1 MRYRRAM
8 NESCFVVG
16 VGPGLGAA
24 IARRFARGGFSIG
37 LVSRSEKSTAPVAAQ
52 IAAAGG
58 KSASA
63 HADVG
68 DEASLNAAIAT
79 LTTALGAP
87 SVLVYNASGYG
98 IASFL
103 DITVKDFETS
113 FRTSC
118 VGAVIAAKAVL
129 PSMVARG
136 AGTLLFTGATASVR
150 GSARFAPFA
159 AGKFA
164 LRAVAQSIA
173 REFGPKGVHAAHV
186 IIDGQV
192 DSEAARA
199 RGASNVL
206 APDDVA
212 ETYFQLQAQ
221 GKSAWAQEIDLRPSA
236 EKF

>member
-1 MRYRRAM
+1 MT
-8 NESCFVVG
+8 ESCIVVG

-37 LVSRSEKSTAPVAAQ
+37 LVSRSEKSTSPVAAE

-68 DEASLNAAIAT
+68 DEASLTAAIGSI
-79 LTTALGAP
+79 TTALGAP
-87 SVLVYNASGYG
+87 SVLVYNASGFG
-98 IASFL
+98 MASFL
-103 DITVKDFETS
+103 DVTVKDFETS

-118 VGAVIAAKAVL
+118 IGGVIAAKAVL
-129 PSMVARG
+129 PAMIARG
-136 AGTLLFTGATASVR
+136 AGTLLFTGATASLR
-150 GSARFAPFA
+150 GGARFAPFA

-186 IIDGQV
+186 VIDGQV
-192 DSEAARA
+192 DSDAARS
-199 RGASNVL
+199 RGATSVL

-212 ETYFQLQAQ
+212 ETYFQLHAQ
-221 GKSAWAQEIDLRPSA
+221 RKSAWTQEIDLRPSA

>member
-1 MRYRRAM
+1 MT
-8 NESCFVVG
+8 ESCVVVG

-24 IARRFARGGFSIG
+24 IARRFARAGFTIG
-37 LVSRSEKSTAPVAAQ
+37 LVSRTEKSTSPVAAE

-58 KSASA
+58 KSVSA

-68 DEASLNAAIAT
+68 DEASLTAAIGQI
-79 LTTALGAP
+79 TTALGAP
-87 SVLVYNASGYG
+87 SVLVYNASGFG
-98 IASFL
+98 MASFL
-103 DITVKDFETS
+103 DLTVKDFETS

-118 VGAVIAAKAVL
+118 IGGVIAAKAVL
-129 PSMVARG
+129 PAMVARG
-136 AGTLLFTGATASVR
+136 SGTLLFTGATASLR
-150 GSARFAPFA
+150 GGARFAPFA

-186 IIDGQV
+186 VIDGPV
-192 DSEAARA
+192 DSDAARS
-199 RGASNVL
+199 RGATNVL

-212 ETYFQLQAQ
+212 ETYFQLHAQ
-221 GKSAWAQEIDLRPSA
+221 RKSAWTQEIDLRPSA

>member
-1 MRYRRAM
+1 MT
-8 NESCFVVG
+8 ESCVVVG

-37 LVSRSEKSTAPVAAQ
+37 LVSRSEKSTSPVAAE
-52 IAAAGG
+52 IAASGG
-58 KSASA
+58 KSVSA

-68 DEASLNAAIAT
+68 DEASLTAAIGQI
-79 LTTALGAP
+79 TTALGAP
-87 SVLVYNASGYG
+87 SVLVYNASGFG
-98 IASFL
+98 MASFL
-103 DITVKDFETS
+103 DLTVKDFETS

-118 VGAVIAAKAVL
+118 IGGVIAAKAVL
-129 PSMVARG
+129 PAMVARG
-136 AGTLLFTGATASVR
+136 SGTLLFTGATASLR
-150 GSARFAPFA
+150 GGARFAPFA

-186 IIDGQV
+186 VIDGPV
-192 DSEAARA
+192 DSDAARS
-199 RGASNVL
+199 RGATNVL

-212 ETYFQLQAQ
+212 ETYFQLHAQ
-221 GKSAWAQEIDLRPSA
+221 RKSAWTQEIDLRPSA